1 MQSEWLKKLYRKL
14 EEIARHIVE
23 GEGESLE
30 EKEKMFLMSKSSL
43 TADYLKKIKV
53 RNPGIALDILEELRI
68 LLMKKKP
75 SFEKERQEQDRTSS
89 SIQETSQ
96 CR

>member
-30 EKEKMFLMSKSSL
+30 EKE
-43 TADYLKKIKV
+43 
-53 RNPGIALDILEELRI
+53 
-68 LLMKKKP
+68 
-75 SFEKERQEQDRTSS
+75 
-89 SIQETSQ
+89 
-96 CR
+96 